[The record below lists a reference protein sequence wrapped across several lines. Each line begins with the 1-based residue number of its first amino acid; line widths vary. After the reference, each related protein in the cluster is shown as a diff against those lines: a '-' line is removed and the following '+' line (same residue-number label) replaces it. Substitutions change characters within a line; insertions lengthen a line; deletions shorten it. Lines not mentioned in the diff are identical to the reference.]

1 MIIKSAGRGAGTG
14 AGAGGGQAEQPHRR
28 RDGENAQKTGKN
40 GEKTGEIRPKNG
52 CNDSSGS
59 SGAAVTHKPWMMR
72 KGWSALKASM
82 ISRRSSHTAAAQ
94 ISCPNL
100 N

>member
-1 MIIKSAGRGAGTG
+1 MGQARGQGQ
-14 AGAGGGQAEQPHRR
+14 AGGRQSSRTAVETVKTRKKREKNG
-28 RDGENAQKTGKN
+28 GKTGK
-40 GEKTGEIRPKNG
+40 IRSKNG
-52 CNDSSGS
+52 CNDSSGG